1 MRTFLCLAFWLI
13 SVSPVSAE
21 TKTLNGV
28 VAVYAQ
34 VGTTWW
40 NQWDHF
46 RTNAEANPS
55 VKLDYHIQGELGS
68 EQQLIAGL
76 RRNRVHVAGISQG
89 LTTLVPEIGVMAI
102 PFLFD
107 SVDEAAFTL
116 DNYLAIPFSDALAE
130 KGLTVLRFTEASWT
144 ILYTTKHPV
153 LIPSDLSGLTIRIA
167 PNVIQKAFME
177 SLGTDYALVQ
187 LGELIAGLETGLI
200 HGGLANVVWVDNF
213 MRDVVHHV
221 TKWNAVYGYGAVL
234 VATDWLQNATPTQ
247 QSAIHKA
254 FLPTETARQQTR
266 IDIKRILSHPAPT
279 MQFHTLSKD
288 QIAQWRRASQGAK
301 NRILEAMGPTG
312 AEFFDLVIEGK
323 RAYAE
328 NLR

>member
-1 MRTFLCLAFWLI
+1 MRTSLCVALFLI
-13 SVSPVSAE
+13 SVFPISAE

-40 NQWDHF
+40 NQWNHF
-46 RTNAEANPS
+46 RTNAEADPS
-55 VKLDYHIQGELGS
+55 IRLDYHIQGELGS

-107 SVDEAAFTL
+107 SVDEAAFVL
-116 DNYLAIPFSDALAE
+116 DNYLADPFSDSLAD
-130 KGLTVLRFTEASWT
+130 KGVTVLRFTEASWT
-144 ILYTTKHPV
+144 ILYTANQPV
-153 LIPSDLSGLTIRIA
+153 LAPKDLSGLTIRIA

-221 TKWNAVYGYGAVL
+221 TQWNAVYGYGAVL
-234 VATDWLQNATPTQ
+234 VATDWLHNATPAQ
-247 QSAIHKA
+247 QSTIRSA

-266 IDIKRILSHPAPT
+266 SDIKRILSDPAPT
-279 MQFHTLSKD
+279 MQFHALSKD
-288 QIAQWRRASQGAK
+288 QIVQWRQASAGAK
-301 NRILEAMGPTG
+301 DRILEAIGPTG
-312 AEFFDLVIEGK
+312 ADFFDLIIEGK
-323 RAYAE
+323 RAYTE
-328 NLR
+328 NSK